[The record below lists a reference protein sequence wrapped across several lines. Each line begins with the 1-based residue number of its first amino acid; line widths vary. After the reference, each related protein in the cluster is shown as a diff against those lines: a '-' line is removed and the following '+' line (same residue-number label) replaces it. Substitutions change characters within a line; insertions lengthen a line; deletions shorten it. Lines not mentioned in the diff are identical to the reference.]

1 MSDQSNKTNS
11 KVMNTYN
18 RWNIEASHG
27 EGSYIWD
34 TSGRKYLDY
43 TSGIAVN
50 IFGHNYDPIVN
61 TIREQAGKLLHT
73 SNLFRIPSQERLA
86 QQLTDHA
93 GYGKVF
99 FSNSGAEANEAAV
112 KAARR
117 YQQIVK
123 GRDRFEIITFKK
135 SFHGRTLATVTAT
148 AQPKYQ
154 EGFQPLPQGFIYCPL
169 NDLAAVEAAITE
181 QTAAIMLELL
191 QGEGGVHPVDPDFL
205 TGLQKIAAE
214 RDILI
219 MIDEVQ
225 TGVYRTGSMFLW
237 QQYEGFRPDVF
248 TLAKGLG
255 GGVPIGAC
263 IARDE
268 VADALVPGTHAST
281 FGGNPLVTSVASTV
295 IAELDRA
302 EIQAMIRGNIDNFQ
316 LELDKLEADYPN
328 KIQAIRGVGLIR
340 GIELAEGIEAV
351 KVMLACQDAGL
362 LLVTAGDNTIRFLPP
377 LNTSQAEIEEAMI
390 IFRQVLDEILK

>member
-1 MSDQSNKTNS
+1 
-11 KVMNTYN
+11 MNTYN
-18 RWNIEASHG
+18 RWNIKASYG
-27 EGSYIWD
+27 NGSYIWD

-50 IFGHNYDPIVN
+50 IFGHNYAPIVN
-61 TIREQAGKLLHT
+61 TIRDQAGKLLHT

-93 GYGKVF
+93 GYGQVF
-99 FSNSGAEANEAAV
+99 FSNSGAEANEAAI

-135 SFHGRTLATVTAT
+135 SFHGRTLTTVTAT

-169 NDLAAVEAAITE
+169 NDLAAVEAAITD
-181 QTAAIMLELL
+181 QTAAILLELL

-205 TGLQKIAAE
+205 TGLQKIAAD

-219 MIDEVQ
+219 MVDEVQ
-225 TGVYRTGSMFLW
+225 TGVYRTGTMFLW

-268 VADALVPGTHAST
+268 VAGALVPGTHAST

-295 IAELDRA
+295 LDELAQPEMQQLINRNIADFYQEL
-302 EIQAMIRGNIDNFQ
+302 Q
-316 LELDKLEADYPN
+316 KLGADYPQA
-328 KIQAIRGVGLIR
+328 IQAIRGVGLIR
-340 GIELAEGIEAV
+340 GIEFVEGIEAA

-377 LNTSQAEIEEAMI
+377 LNTSQAEIEEAMT
-390 IFRQVLDEILK
+390 IFRQVLDKILK